1 MASTLQSP
9 ETSMVEPSPVPSRSS
24 RAQSK
29 SRSRSRPARRRRNSS
44 PSPASSPPGLPTP
57 AFSPDGQTDDDDII
71 ENTLSPFDARRIT
84 PTLHASLVSE
94 ILSLRRD
101 IENKTK
107 AIDSLEQSLDE
118 SRTECETLGENLSEA
133 ARESRSLKHQ
143 IQLLEGGTSSAITE
157 LARERDV
164 AVENINDVRRKL
176 EHAQKKA
183 RHREEEVERTQMLWD
198 RDRESWENERR
209 NMERKIHVVEG
220 RLKTVLTE
228 VAAAQEAGA
237 LHSQRSENDIAAKN
251 KVKGSDTASV
261 ASSSQGRRR
270 PSMTSVTSNEDNP
283 ENDYHNVRYSVISMA
298 PGKGDSGINLADELA
313 FDEEDEFAATE
324 EDESPDS
331 PEALP
336 EERPMSVNSEASHS
350 VAFKARR
357 ILGLSMQSTGSAA
370 TEYRA
375 FEQSPSLHQASEEP
389 PVEYCDM
396 GIQYSPPASP
406 EIPEIVEVSNQ
417 GIEDEQASDADD
429 ESGENNDVTEMKD
442 CSTLT
447 IAVEMVSSSVQ
458 TMGELPSPPWTP
470 KVPDSPIQPEEE
482 EEIMEPVETVEPV
495 QMTEASTQTDPAPE
509 TPEPVE
515 NVKASLSPDDIPPQ
529 MDIPMIAI
537 HPPGS
542 EPASPRNSVVLP
554 PQTKSMSVQTNFAS
568 NTDGRSIAIQ
578 TEEIRIDQRPVKLPA
593 SLLPSAIPDLPTT
606 SELQEANSSVQ
617 PYRAPI
623 PPPRSAKRNQPRPP
637 TAERPV
643 KPPRAQHSEPVQTY
657 QAYQAYPGNNDNGPL
672 SSDLGS
678 GLRRPFRSSSLFA
691 GFEQLS
697 DDEGPEAEER
707 DIFTDDELLNR
718 PFASYTL
725 RRGKLVN
732 AKSRTSLDEMA
743 LPEID
748 EHLSD
753 PESKPSD
760 VGRTSSRATQRTS
773 SSGRQPGM
781 RKMAMISSG
790 AAAHNRTRAR
800 SPSEPSIESG
810 SAGSSIAPPFPVP
823 IRLSSRN
830 IPLNGSDGP
839 PSPTR
844 SAGRQFSDRGAR
856 TTLVRRPT
864 LRRVRSAAAM
874 SQSEI
879 TEHPETLSSPAR
891 SASPF
896 EFNSSPPYQPPPLPR
911 DSITV
916 PRVRQEAPKR
926 PSHRQ
931 AVPSMNWDHER
942 RDSVGGVQPTSVVDA
957 IAQTMVGEWMFKYV
971 RRRKSFGMG
980 ESKDSWEGRNPDE
993 VSANITNSGV
1003 RHKRWVWLAPYEGS
1017 IMWSSKQPTS
1027 GPALLG
1033 KSGRKFTIQS
1043 VLDVKDDNPMP
1054 KGSGAGAQPFNRS
1067 ILVLTP
1073 QRALKFTALT
1083 IERHYV
1089 WLTAL
1094 SFLSHSSMGI
1104 QDLAALPPVPQEEV
1118 VSPIPSRATLRR
1130 NPIRDSIRVAKGRPR
1145 PMPKGKRSFP
1155 GATAPVPEI
1164 PAGDL
1169 ESLNSMAADAPH
1181 VPRFSNHNHHNRK
1194 RSNTAPRP
1202 PALHAIR
1209 SFSSQGTAHS
1219 GTTADS
1225 AETYFSPTLPPG
1237 LPSGVGLGLGSGP
1250 SSTSRRTSEAS
1261 GRTTNTTQ
1269 SNMFDMGTVRME
1281 AFIDH
1286 HAEQINRP
1294 RLPPQ
1299 PRSRHVRKTSS
1310 QWSHGRYEYDAPS
1323 VDESELSFRP
1333 DDPFRGF

>member
-1 MASTLQSP
+1 MV
-9 ETSMVEPSPVPSRSS
+9 ETSPAPSKQS

-29 SRSRSRPARRRRNSS
+29 SRSRSRPARPRRRSS
-44 PSPASSPPGLPTP
+44 PAPSSSPPGLPTP
-57 AFSPDGQTDDDDII
+57 AFSPDGQSDGEEEII
-71 ENTLSPFDARRIT
+71 EDTLSPFDPRRIT

-101 IENKTK
+101 IEHKTK

-118 SRTECETLGENLSEA
+118 SRTESETLGESLSQA
-133 ARESRSLKHQ
+133 TRESRSLKHQ

-157 LARERDV
+157 LARERDD

-198 RDRESWENERR
+198 RDREAWENERR

-220 RLKTVLTE
+220 RLKTVLNE
-228 VAAAQEAGA
+228 VAAAQEAGT
-237 LHSQRSENDIAAKN
+237 LHSQHSENDLSSKD

-270 PSMTSVTSNEDNP
+270 TSMTSVTSEEDN
-283 ENDYHNVRYSVISMA
+283 NDNNYHNARYSVMSMA
-298 PGKGDSGINLADELA
+298 PGKGDSGLNLAQELA
-313 FDEEDEFAATE
+313 FDEEDEFSASE
-324 EDESPDS
+324 IDGPDS

-336 EERPMSVNSEASHS
+336 EERPMSATSQASHS
-350 VAFKARR
+350 VASKARR
-357 ILGLSMQSTGSAA
+357 ILGLSMQSTGSATA
-370 TEYRA
+370 IEHYGV
-375 FEQSPSLHQASEEP
+375 ESPSFSKQLPDEKR
-389 PVEYCDM
+389 VEYSDI
-396 GIQYSPPASP
+396 GVQYSPPASP
-406 EIPEIVEVSNQ
+406 TPPENEKETYPA
-417 GIEDEQASDADD
+417 IEHQASNAGDD
-429 ESGENNDVTEMKD
+429 EKEERAVKMKD
-442 CSTLT
+442 SATLT
-447 IAVEMVSSSVQ
+447 IEVEMVSSSCQ
-458 TMGELPSPPWTP
+458 TVGELPTPPWTP
-470 KVPDSPIQPEEE
+470 KVSDSSIQHVEEV
-482 EEIMEPVETVEPV
+482 PEPV
-495 QMTEASTQTDPAPE
+495 QMMSVATQTDSELVPE
-509 TPEPVE
+509 QVE
-515 NVKASLSPDDIPPQ
+515 DTKASLSPNDIPSQ

-542 EPASPRNSVVLP
+542 EPPSPRNSVVLP
-554 PQTKSMSVQTNFAS
+554 PQTKNVSVQTNDFRS
-568 NTDGRSIAIQ
+568 TTEGRSIAIQ
-578 TEEIRIDQRPVKLPA
+578 TEEIRIDRRPVKLPA

-606 SELQEANSSVQ
+606 AELQEANNQSN
-617 PYRAPI
+617 RAPV
-623 PPPRSAKRNQPRPP
+623 PPPRSAKRLQQRP
-637 TAERPV
+637 TTGERPA
-643 KPPRAQHSEPVQTY
+643 KPPRAQPSEPL

-672 SSDLGS
+672 SGDVVS

-697 DDEGPEAEER
+697 DDEAPEAEER

-718 PFASYTL
+718 PFAAYRIS
-725 RRGKLVN
+725 RGKLVN
-732 AKSRTSLDEMA
+732 AKSRPSLDEMT

-753 PESKPSD
+753 PESRPSD
-760 VGRTSSRATQRTS
+760 VGRTSSRATQRTT
-773 SSGRQPGM
+773 SSGRAGM
-781 RKMAMISSG
+781 RRMAMISNG
-790 AAAHNRTRAR
+790 AAAHQRTRVR
-800 SPSEPSIESG
+800 SPSEPSLDSG

-830 IPLNGSDGP
+830 VPLTGSDGP

-844 SAGRQFSDRGAR
+844 SSGRQFSDRGAR
-856 TTLVRRPT
+856 TNLVRQPT

-874 SQSEI
+874 SQSDVA
-879 TEHPETLSSPAR
+879 EHPETLSSPAR

-896 EFNSSPPYQPPPLPR
+896 TFDSPPYRQPPPIPR
-911 DSITV
+911 DDITA
-916 PRVRQEAPKR
+916 PRERREPPKR
-926 PSHRQ
+926 PSHRP

-942 RDSVGGVQPTSVVDA
+942 RDSTGGVQPTSVVDA

-980 ESKDSWEGRNPDE
+980 ESKDAWEGRNPDE
-993 VSANITNSGV
+993 VSASITNSGV

-1033 KSGRKFTIQS
+1033 KSGRKCRFLILFLLSFDLIGFLIPNVIVTIQS
-1043 VLDVKDDNPMP
+1043 VLDVKDDNPLP
-1054 KGSGAGAQPFNRS
+1054 KGSGPGASTPFNRS

-1094 SFLSHSSMGI
+1094 SFLSHSSMGLH
-1104 QDLAALPPVPQEEV
+1104 DLASLPPVPQEESEAPV
-1118 VSPIPSRATLRR
+1118 VPQAALRR

-1155 GATAPVPEI
+1155 GTSAPI
-1164 PAGDL
+1164 PDLPTGDM
-1169 ESLNSMAADAPH
+1169 ENLNSMAADAPH

-1202 PALHAIR
+1202 PALHTLR
-1209 SFSSQGTAHS
+1209 SFSSQGTMPSSHS
-1219 GTTADS
+1219 GTTAGS
-1225 AETYFSPTLPPG
+1225 AETYISPILPPTLPPG
-1237 LPSGVGLGLGSGP
+1237 IGSGP
-1250 SSTSRRTSEAS
+1250 SSMSRRTSEAS
-1261 GRTTNTTQ
+1261 GRTTNTTA

-1286 HAEQINRP
+1286 HAEQMNRP
-1294 RLPPQ
+1294 TGAQ
-1299 PRSRHVRKTSS
+1299 HPRAKTSS
-1310 QWSHGRYEYDAPS
+1310 QWSQRSRYEYDAPS
-1323 VDESELSFRP
+1323 VDGGSEFSFRR